1 MIDITDKKSLEVAFA
16 QNFDS
21 PYFPILAELYLQEGD
36 LRRAKLVCEVG
47 LKHNLG
53 NDFGK
58 FILAKVALAEDK
70 PTIAEKWL
78 KQVVID
84 NPGNFNALRML
95 IRLEFSL
102 NRSPKTI
109 NKYIQYILQYL
120 PNDVEC
126 QNWLMTIP
134 NATDKTSERKKE
146 MELLKSNDQVSNET
160 PVAAKSTDDIN
171 YKVEE
176 SMATFTMLQ
185 VLKTQKHYQ
194 QALAVLKLLESKN
207 MDADRISKERSEI
220 RSLLSR
226 NTLA

>member
-16 QNFDS
+16 QNFAS

-207 MDADRISKERSEI
+207 MDADRISKERGEI
-220 RSLLSR
+220 QSI
-226 NTLA
+226 LARDAKA

>member
-1 MIDITDKKSLEVAFA
+1 MIDITDKKSLENIFA
-16 QNFDS
+16 QNFGS
-21 PYFPILAELYLQEGD
+21 PYFPVLADLYLQEGD
-36 LRRAKLVCEVG
+36 FSRAKMVCELG
-47 LKHNLG
+47 LKHDAG

-58 FILAKVALAEDK
+58 FILAKVALAEEK
-70 PTIAEKWL
+70 PAVAEKWL
-78 KQVVID
+78 KQVVKD
-84 NPGNFNALRML
+84 NPSNFNAMRIL
-95 IRLEFSL
+95 IRLEFVL
-102 NRSPKTI
+102 KRSPKTI
-109 NKYIQYILQYL
+109 KKYIQHILQYL

-126 QNWLMTIP
+126 QNWLMAIP
-134 NATDKTSERKKE
+134 NATHKASERKKE

-160 PVAAKSTDDIN
+160 PVVAKSTDDIN

-220 RSLLSR
+220 QALLSEV
-226 NTLA
+226 TTS

>member
-16 QNFDS
+16 QNFAS

>member
-16 QNFDS
+16 QNFAS

-102 NRSPKTI
+102 SRSPKTI

-134 NATDKTSERKKE
+134 NATDKASERKKE
-146 MELLKSNDQVSNET
+146 MELLKSNDQVSNES
-160 PVAAKSTDDIN
+160 PVVAKSTDDIN

>member
-1 MIDITDKKSLEVAFA
+1 MIDITDKKSIEVAFA
-16 QNFDS
+16 QNYAS

-126 QNWLMTIP
+126 QNWLMAIP
-134 NATDKTSERKKE
+134 NATHKASERKKE

-160 PVAAKSTDDIN
+160 PVVAKSTDDIN

-226 NTLA
+226 DTLA

>member
-109 NKYIQYILQYL
+109 NKYIQHILQYL

-134 NATDKTSERKKE
+134 NATDKPSERKKE
-146 MELLKSNDQVSNET
+146 MELLKSNDQVYNKT
-160 PVAAKSTDDIN
+160 PVVAKSTDDIN

>member
-16 QNFDS
+16 QNFAS

-109 NKYIQYILQYL
+109 NKYIQHILQYL